1 MRAILQKYTKYAV
14 LYFFLFITPMNIHA
28 QFLDTVSVN
37 EIIATVSTGEKPQS
51 KVWRHDAEWWAVIPN
66 STGTHIYRLVGTT
79 WVRGLELSALTDY
92 QADTKNVGSITY
104 ILLLNGSS
112 SKLVTVQYDNVSKSH
127 TVSASTNI
135 SLGGVETAIIDIDS
149 NDRMWLAY
157 ESSNKI
163 NVQWSNSPYSNWTNS
178 EIELASNIDSDDI
191 CSVTAFSGNKIGV
204 FWSDQNSNRFGFK
217 YHNDGDAVTNWST
230 DEIPASQSA
239 NDNIGAG
246 MADDHINFAVGS
258 NGTIYVAV
266 KTGYDTDG
274 EPSVALLVRNPTAES
289 GTNHWEDLHSVR
301 VQDGSNRQATRPIAL
316 LDDENNK
323 IYVVYTQDV
332 GGDDIM
338 YKYSSTTSI
347 SYPTGDG
354 IELISNT
361 IHNWND
367 ATSTKQNFNNEV
379 VILVSSGSNIWQG
392 VIAGI
397 GPLPVELAY
406 FTAALNDYEIKL
418 RWRTETEINNY
429 GFYIERTEE
438 NSDWLVLG
446 FVEGHGNTNSPKHYS
461 FVDSDIYES
470 ADYYYRLKQIDNDG
484 TFEYSDVV
492 NVTVG
497 VPVLFALSQNYPNP
511 FNPHTRIDYTLPEQQ
526 NVSLIVYSILGELV
540 KELVNEVKPAGTY
553 TVTFDASKLPSGVY
567 FYRLQTENFSA
578 NRKMTVLK

>member
-1 MRAILQKYTKYAV
+1 
-14 LYFFLFITPMNIHA
+14 MNIHA
-28 QFLDTVSVN
+28 QFLDTISVN

-51 KVWRHDAEWWAVIPN
+51 KVWRHDAEWWAVIPD

-79 WVRGLELSALTDY
+79 WVRGLELSAHTDY

-149 NDRMWLAY
+149 NNRMWLAY
-157 ESSNKI
+157 DASNKI
-163 NVQWSNSPYSNWTNS
+163 NVQWSNSPFSDWTNPV
-178 EIELASNIDSDDI
+178 IELASNIDSDDI

-204 FWSDQNSNRFGFK
+204 FWSNQNSKRFGFRFRDDSPSVPSL
-217 YHNDGDAVTNWST
+217 NDFHP
-230 DEIPASQSA
+230 DEVPASQSA

-266 KTGYDTDG
+266 KSGYDTDG

-289 GTNHWEDLHSVR
+289 GTNHWDGLHSVR
-301 VQDGSNRQATRPIAL
+301 VQNGNNRQSTRPIAL

-338 YKYSSTTSI
+338 YKYSSTASI
-347 SYPTGDG
+347 SFPTGDG
-354 IELISNT
+354 TKLIPNT
-361 IHNWND
+361 THNWND

-379 VILVSSGSNIWQG
+379 VILVSSGFNIWQG

-397 GPLPVELAY
+397 NPLPVELAY
-406 FTAALNDYEIKL
+406 FTAALDGNMVQL
-418 RWRTETEINNY
+418 HWRTETEVNNY
-429 GFYIERTEE
+429 GFAVERQVGSPLRRSGSEASTQSSIGNWE
-438 NSDWLVLG
+438 NIG
-446 FVEGHGNTNSPKHYS
+446 FVEGNGNTNSPKHYT
-461 FVDSDIYES
+461 FIDSEIYK
-470 ADYYYRLKQIDNDG
+470 ATNYYYRLKQIDNDG
-484 TFEYSDVV
+484 TFEYSNVIT
-492 NVTVG
+492 VTVG
-497 VPVLFALSQNYPNP
+497 IPVLYSLSQNYPNP
-511 FNPHTRIDYTLPEQQ
+511 FNPKTRIEFTIPQKKM
-526 NVSLIVYSILGELV
+526 VSLRVYNILGELV
-540 KELVNEVKPAGTY
+540 TELVHKEKDAGSY
-553 TVTFDASKLPSGVY
+553 SVTFDASNLSSGIY
-567 FYRLQTENFSA
+567 IYRLETPDFIDL
-578 NRKMTVLK
+578 RKMTLLK